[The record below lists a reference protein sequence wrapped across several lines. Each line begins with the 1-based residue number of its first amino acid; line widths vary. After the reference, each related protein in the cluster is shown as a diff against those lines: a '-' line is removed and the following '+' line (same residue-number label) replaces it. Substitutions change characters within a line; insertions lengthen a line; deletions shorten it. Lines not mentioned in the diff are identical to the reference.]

1 MPIYAYRCE
10 DCGHELDA
18 LQKISDAPLTECPE
32 CGAAALKKQ
41 ITAAAFRLKGAGWYE
56 TDFKKDGKK
65 NLHETGDQP
74 AAEAGKAGEAKGDKT
89 DKTDKGETGAN
100 KEAGTKVG
108 AAPKSEPKP
117 KPKPKAKETTGGS

>member
-18 LQKISDAPLTECPE
+18 LQKISDAPLSDCPE
-32 CGAAALKKQ
+32 CGAPALKKQ

-65 NLHETGDQP
+65 NIHETGDQP
-74 AAEAGKAGEAKGDKT
+74 AAKDGDAKTGKDGGAKADKT
-89 DKTDKGETGAN
+89 DKADAGAK
-100 KEAGTKVG
+100 KESGTKVD

-117 KPKPKAKETTGGS
+117 KPKAKETTAGS

>member
-18 LQKISDAPLTECPE
+18 LQKISDAPLTDCPE

-74 AAEAGKAGEAKGDKT
+74 AAKAGKDGDAKAD
-89 DKTDKGETGAN
+89 TGA
-100 KEAGTKVG
+100 KKDSGTKVD
-108 AAPKSEPKP
+108 AAPKTEATPKP
-117 KPKPKAKETTGGS
+117 KPTPKAKETTAGG